1 MICYTYTA
9 RLPKPPRPFP
19 PAPPMPTATA
29 TAHAPSP
36 TTVPVD
42 AHPDATEMFARD
54 ERKDLLRL
62 VTAGSVDDGKSTL
75 IGRLLFESKGIYE
88 DQLDAIRKVSPKVGT
103 TGEELDL
110 ALVTDGLKAEREQ
123 GITIDVAYRYFSTPK
138 RKFIIADSPGHEQ
151 YTRNMVTGA
160 STADLAIVLID
171 AKNGVTTQSRRHAFI
186 ASLLGIPH
194 VVVAVN
200 KIDLVKYSQDRFNEI
215 VDTFTEFSTKLD
227 IRDLAFIPMSAL
239 KGDNVVEKAEG
250 NMPWYD
256 GRTLLGHLENVHI
269 ASDRNLIDLRLP
281 VQYVSRPNSDFRGF
295 MGTPAAGVIRRGD
308 DVTALPSGV
317 RSTVKGVYGSGGE
330 PIEEGFPP
338 VPVTVTLEDEID
350 VSRGDMLVHTHNVPR
365 TGRDLEAMVV
375 WMSADA
381 MQPGKQYTVK
391 HTTRLTSGVVS
402 DLRYRIDVNTL
413 HREEAGGL
421 KLNEIGRCSLRLAA
435 PIAFD
440 PYAKNRT
447 TGAFIL
453 IDRLTHN
460 TVGCGMILDRQPDR
474 EATAGPRVTETAR
487 EELGEHVSLVTPQ
500 ERETR
505 LGQRGATVWLT
516 GLTGAGKTAVAY
528 ALERRLFDGGKL
540 AHVIDGRNARL
551 GLSHDLDFTAHDR
564 AENLRRAAE
573 VARMFNAAGLLAICS
588 FLSPSARD
596 RQHARDIIGE
606 DRFLEVHLDAPP
618 DVARK
623 RVRGDSLHN
632 EDERINRPFFDV
644 DAPYEAPEHP
654 AATLRTHELSIDESV
669 DRLMELLRT
678 RGLID

>member
-1 MICYTYTA
+1 MT
-9 RLPKPPRPFP
+9 
-19 PAPPMPTATA
+19 TATLSPPSSTTTA
-29 TAHAPSP
+29 AAHAAG
-36 TTVPVD
+36 V
-42 AHPDATEMFARD
+42 DATELFEQD

-103 TGEELDL
+103 TGGELDL

-200 KIDLVKYSQDRFNEI
+200 KIDLVKYSQSRFNEI
-215 VDTFTEFSTKLD
+215 VEEFTEFSTKLD
-227 IRDLAFIPMSAL
+227 IRDLTFIPMSAL
-239 KGDNVVEKAEG
+239 KGDNVVDKAEI

-269 ASDRNLIDLRLP
+269 ASDRNLIDLRMP

-295 MGTPAAGVIRRGD
+295 MGTPASGVIRQGD

-317 RSTVKGVYGSGGE
+317 RSTVKAVYDAGGE
-330 PIEEGFPP
+330 EIAEGFPP
-338 VPVTVTLEDEID
+338 VPVTVTLDTEID

-391 HTTRLTSGVVS
+391 HTTRLTSGVIS
-402 DLRYRIDVNTL
+402 ELRYRIDVNTL
-413 HREEAGGL
+413 HREESDSL
-421 KLNEIGRCSLRLAA
+421 KLNEIGRCSLRLGA

-440 PYAKNRT
+440 PYAQNRT
-447 TGAFIL
+447 TGAFII

-460 TVGCGMILDRQPDR
+460 TVGCGMILDRQPDAKT
-474 EATAGPRVTETAR
+474 ATGPRVTETR
-487 EELGEHVSLVTPQ
+487 RGELDEHVSLVTPD
-500 ERETR
+500 ERSHR

-516 GLTGAGKTAVAY
+516 GLNGSGKTAIAY
-528 ALERRLFDGGKL
+528 ALERRLFDEGKL

-564 AENLRRAAE
+564 GENLRRAAE
-573 VARMFNAAGLLAICS
+573 VARMFNAAGLISICS
-588 FLSPSARD
+588 FLSPSSRD
-596 RQHARDIIGE
+596 RGHARDIIGE
-606 DRFLEVHLDAPP
+606 DRFLEIHLDAPR
-618 DVARK
+618 DVAEDRI
-623 RVRGDSLHN
+623 RGDSLQN
-632 EDERINRPFFDV
+632 EDEVVNRPFFDV
-644 DAPYEAPEHP
+644 DAPYEPP
-654 AATLRTHELSIDESV
+654 SDPDLRLETHELSIDACV
-669 DRLMELLRT
+669 DRLMDLLRT
-678 RGLID
+678 RGVLS